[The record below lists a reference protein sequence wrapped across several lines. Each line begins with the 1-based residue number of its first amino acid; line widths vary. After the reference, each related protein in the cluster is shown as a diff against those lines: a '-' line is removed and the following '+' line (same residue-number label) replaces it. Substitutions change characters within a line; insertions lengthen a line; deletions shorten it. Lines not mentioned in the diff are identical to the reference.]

1 MSKLNIENC
10 IHVTRTIDDEWQQNP
25 YKELVGTFKY
35 IDNTL
40 YFFDAFSKEWEEF
53 NYNFNILNKK
63 EIKEIKRKLEVI

>member
-1 MSKLNIENC
+1 MMHGNKTHIRSWSE
-10 IHVTRTIDDEWQQNP
+10 H
-25 YKELVGTFKY
+25 

>member
-10 IHVTRTIDDEWQQNP
+10 IHVTRTIDDAWQQNP

>member
-10 IHVTRTIDDEWQQNP
+10 IHVTRTIDDAWQQNP

-63 EIKEIKRKLEVI
+63 EIKEIKRKLEVV